1 MKPASTAELIILRD
15 AAKRYGWRGRWV
27 LRGVNLTIRRG
38 ALIRLVGINGSGK
51 STLLRLLA
59 GATLPTRGRRLCP
72 QPISIGYA
80 PDRLLPAPP
89 FSAVGYLRHHA
100 WLRGLT
106 HEQSGRRVAELAER
120 LDLGELLHERLATLS
135 KGLLQKVA
143 LAQAFLAVPGLVVLD
158 EPFGGLDAKSERA
171 LHGLLVDC
179 SARGATVVFSAH
191 HTAAAGLPA
200 EFAWQVGDGQVHVAG
215 APPR

>member
-1 MKPASTAELIILRD
+1 MKPASTAELIVLRD

-27 LRGVNLTIRRG
+27 LRDVNVTVRRG
-38 ALIRLVGINGSGK
+38 SLIRLVGANGSGK

-59 GATLPTRGRRLCP
+59 GAMLPTRGCRLCP

-89 FSAVGYLRHHA
+89 FSAAGYLRYHVR
-100 WLRGLT
+100 LRGLT
-106 HEQSGRRVAELAER
+106 REQGGRRIAELAER

-135 KGLLQKVA
+135 KGSLQKVA
-143 LAQAFLAVPGLVVLD
+143 LAQAFLAVPGVVVLD
-158 EPFGGLDAKSERA
+158 EPFSGLDAESEQA
-171 LHGLLVDC
+171 LHALLVDC
-179 SARGATVVFSAH
+179 PGRGATVVFSAH
-191 HTAAAGLPA
+191 RAAAGLPA
-200 EFAWQVGDGQVHVAG
+200 ELAWQVGDGQVRAAS